1 LGIIIHS
8 ILEKFEDYAVVEL
21 THGTEKI
28 VAQVW
33 GVNDTIKNK
42 IGKELIVEMNYGQ
55 LLAIKL
61 IKDFND
67 SDASI
72 SQKDNAYI
80 LKGRVH
86 QIIKTEDDFLIDL
99 YLQTGPEFL
108 LISESIIGDLE
119 LKEGQGIELEVSD
132 LKFFPKN

>member
-1 LGIIIHS
+1 
-8 ILEKFEDYAVVEL
+8 VEL